1 MKKKFEEK
9 ELTLVQSLREKE
21 LELQSLIKRNIQ
33 PVEREVSLET
43 ANEINRLLEIVRG
56 LEGDKSRLSAFNL
69 QYRSQVENLKS
80 EIKEMQERI
89 SSEEKRKK

>member
-1 MKKKFEEK
+1 MKKEFEEK
-9 ELTLVQSLREKE
+9 ELILVQSLREKE

>member
-1 MKKKFEEK
+1 
-9 ELTLVQSLREKE
+9 
-21 LELQSLIKRNIQ
+21 LEN
-33 PVEREVSLET
+33 
-43 ANEINRLLEIVRG
+43 VRG

-89 SSEEKRKK
+89 SSEEKRKR

>member
-1 MKKKFEEK
+1 MKKEFEEK